1 MNSLSL
7 SWRDRIGAVLHD
19 NRLIIAAELL
29 VATILQALHVL
40 RIIPTAVIFLFIIG
54 WLSLWL
60 RKSGWRQLGM
70 SRPPSWL
77 RTIPIGT
84 TVGVVFQFVALW
96 LVEPLLQQLTNE
108 PLDLTQFEPVR
119 ANVSLL
125 LISLI
130 ISWTL
135 AAFGEEMVHRGYLLN
150 RFADLFGHNRA
161 GWAVGLI
168 GSSAFFA
175 LGHAYQGVTGI
186 LGEFLF
192 ACVMAGLYLSGRRNL
207 WLPLI
212 AHGIYNTVGLVLIFL
227 GLYP

>member
-7 SWRDRIGAVLHD
+7 SWRDRIGAVLRD
-19 NRLIIAAELL
+19 NRLIIAAELF
-29 VATILQALHVL
+29 VATILQALHAL
-40 RIIPTAVIFLFIIG
+40 GIIPTAVIFLFIIG

-77 RTIPIGT
+77 RTIAIGT
-84 TVGVVFQFVALW
+84 TVGTVFQFVSLW

-108 PLDLTQFEPVR
+108 PLDLTQFEPIR

-150 RFADLFGHNRA
+150 RLADLFGHSRA
-161 GWAVGLI
+161 GWAVALI
-168 GSSAFFA
+168 GSSALFA
-175 LGHAYQGVTGI
+175 LGHAYQGITGI

-192 ACVMAGLYLSGRRNL
+192 ACVMAGLYLAGRRNL
-207 WLPLI
+207 WFPII